1 MTDSSTHQ
9 DNFDAHTARSLLDQ
23 LITDSKLYYRSAD
36 YKALLDFVVRLR
48 NFAPFNAML
57 LNIQKPGLSYAASA
71 RDWRERFD
79 RRLKVGARPLLILWP
94 FGPVA
99 LVYDV
104 LDTDGKDLPEDVV
117 MFIAQGAIDREQFD
131 TYVSRMNNRGI
142 FVRKIDAGDGSAG
155 SISIHRRAVKEADS
169 NTYNLCVN
177 ENHPIAVQFTTVAH
191 ELAHLFLGHLGPD
204 KALGVGAR
212 RIPDHAQRELEAE
225 SVAYL
230 VCERQGVTS
239 KSHTYLARFVDPTNT
254 IENIDLYRVMRAAG
268 QVETLLDI
276 AAHARC

>member
-1 MTDSSTHQ
+1 MDSSTGQQ

-36 YKALLDFVVRLR
+36 YKALLDF
-48 NFAPFNAML
+48 
-57 LNIQKPGLSYAASA
+57 LSYAASA

-79 RRLKVGARPLLILWP
+79 RTLKVGARPLLILWP

-104 LDTDGKDLPEDVV
+104 LDTDGKDLPEDVA
-117 MFIAQGAIDREQFD
+117 MFVAQGAIDQEQFN

-142 FVRKIDAGDGSAG
+142 FVRMINAGDGSAG

-177 ENHPIAVQFTTVAH
+177 ENHPIPVQFTTVAH

-204 KALGVGAR
+204 KALGVGAHEFR
-212 RIPDHAQRELEAE
+212 LMLRENLKPSRLPTSFA
-225 SVAYL
+225 SVT
-230 VCERQGVTS
+230 G
-239 KSHTYLARFVDPTNT
+239 
-254 IENIDLYRVMRAAG
+254 
-268 QVETLLDI
+268 
-276 AAHARC
+276 